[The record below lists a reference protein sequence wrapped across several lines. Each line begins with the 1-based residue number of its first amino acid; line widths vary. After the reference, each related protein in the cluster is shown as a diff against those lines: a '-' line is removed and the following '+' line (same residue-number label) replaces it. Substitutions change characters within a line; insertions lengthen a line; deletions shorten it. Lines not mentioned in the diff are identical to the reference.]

1 MIYVNHNDWSK
12 GDLVRVTR
20 SHSLLKGNPDGIW
33 PDILVTPIKTS
44 KNERDTR
51 ADIFNDMVVIALD
64 DMPNA
69 GSYAIVRILYNDS
82 VWVANSNYLQPI
94 HLNSERKNNGT

>member
-20 SHSLLKGNPDGIW
+20 SHSLLKGNPEGIW
-33 PDILVTPIKTS
+33 PDVFIPATKTNQ
-44 KNERDTR
+44 NERNVNT
-51 ADIFNDMVVIALD
+51 DIFNDMVVVVLD

-69 GSYAIVRILYNDS
+69 GSYAIVRIIYNDS
-82 VWVANSNYLQPI
+82 VWVANSNYLQPV
-94 HLNSERKNNGT
+94 HSNNERKNSGT